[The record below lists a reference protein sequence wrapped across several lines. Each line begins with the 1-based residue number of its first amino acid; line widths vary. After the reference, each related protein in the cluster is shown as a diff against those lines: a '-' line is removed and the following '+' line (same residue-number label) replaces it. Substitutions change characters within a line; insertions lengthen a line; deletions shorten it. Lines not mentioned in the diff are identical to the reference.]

1 MAEIRL
7 NKIIRTY
14 NIGLQNLV
22 DFLISKGVEVE
33 ANPNAKIS
41 DDLLPQ
47 IEKQFGKDLELKQAS
62 EKVDI
67 KLNEIL
73 EKTSR
78 KQQENAKE
86 EEDEEPVRET
96 VIKTTIFTPVEQ
108 RQEAAQAPQPEVAPE
123 PKDDAQ
129 PERETAPSPEPE
141 TRTAE
146 EAPAKEAEPE
156 VRQEPEPVKEVPVK
170 MGEKAEAVTESK
182 PLQETPKVDTVV
194 KEDVPAPTTPAAGKD
209 QHNGERP
216 DVKHEKKHVPAQ
228 AKPKEEQQAKAKP
241 QAPEEKPSDDDST
254 PGLKVLG
261 KIDLSQFEPKK
272 GGKKRERIAKG
283 SQKVDVAKEGKQAD
297 NSSKKD
303 KDKNKNAKQG
313 QEQGKGN
320 KKRNR
325 GADRFKPAM
334 TEEEQEAMQKEIQK
348 QVKETYARMND
359 NKKNN
364 FGAKY
369 RKEKREQAAAKTQ
382 EEMAQEMAE
391 KKVLK
396 VTEFVTVNDLAT
408 LMNNTPVNEVI
419 KACMELGL
427 MVSINQR
434 LDAEALVLVAEQF
447 GYKVEFVT
455 ADLTE
460 EIEGSSEQVDREED
474 LVPRPP
480 IITVMGHVDHGKT
493 SLLDYIRKSNVIA
506 GEAGGITQ
514 HIGAYNVKLPDGRRI
529 TFLDTPGHE
538 AFTAMRARGAQLT
551 DLAIIIIAADDA
563 VMPQTVEAINHAQAA
578 GVPMVF
584 AINKIDKPGAQP
596 EKIYQQLAQ
605 MNILTEAWGGKYQSQ
620 EISAKK
626 GLNVDKLLEKVL
638 LETDL
643 LDLKANPD
651 KNAVGAVIESSLD
664 KGRGYLATVL
674 VQDGTL
680 HTGDMMLSGCYYG
693 RVKAM
698 FNERGQKVKEA
709 GPSTPVSV
717 LGLNG
722 APSAGDKFNVMSDEK
737 EAKAIANKREQLIRI
752 QGIKTQ
758 KHMTLEEIGRR
769 IAIGNFKELNVIVKG
784 DVDGSVEALSDS
796 LIKLSTEQVR
806 VNVIHKAVGA
816 ISESDVILAE
826 ASDAVIIGF
835 QVRPSTDARKI
846 ADEQGIEIR
855 IYSVIYDAINDVK
868 DGIEGMLEPIK
879 KEEITGT
886 AEVKQ
891 TFKISK
897 VGTIA
902 GCLVRDGKISKTAQ
916 CRLIRDGI
924 VVYTGELA
932 SLKRGKD
939 DVKEVSAGMECGIG
953 IEKFNDLKVGDNIE
967 AFVITEIKQ
976 KLD

>member
-22 DFLISKGVEVE
+22 DFLSSKGVEVE

-41 DDLLPQ
+41 DEHLPA

-73 EKTSR
+73 EKTSK
-78 KQQENAKE
+78 KQQESAKE
-86 EEDEEPVRET
+86 EEYEPVRET
-96 VIKTTIFTPVEQ
+96 VIKTTIFTPVEPKPEPETIRPVVPEPQ
-108 RQEAAQAPQPEVAPE
+108 PEIKPEPQPEPVVETPVAETVKEPEPQPEVKPE
-123 PKDDAQ
+123 PA
-129 PERETAPSPEPE
+129 ERPVEETP
-141 TRTAE
+141 AE
-146 EAPAKEAEPE
+146 KPKVE
-156 VRQEPEPVKEVPVK
+156 
-170 MGEKAEAVTESK
+170 VTESK
-182 PLQETPKVDTVV
+182 PEPQPEVKKVETV
-194 KEDVPAPTTPAAGKD
+194 KETVPEPTTPAAGKD
-209 QHNGERP
+209 IRGGERP
-216 DVKHEKKHVPAQ
+216 MSKHEKKLAAAARQ
-228 AKPKEEQQAKAKP
+228 KEEQAKAKHQQHP
-241 QAPEEKPSDDDST
+241 EGKPERNEEKPATESST

-272 GGKKRERIAKG
+272 GNKKRERIAKG

-297 NSSKKD
+297 NSSR
-303 KDKNKNAKQG
+303 KDKNKNARQA
-313 QEQGKGN
+313 QEQGKGG

-325 GADRFKPAM
+325 GADRFKPVM

-369 RKEKREQAAAKTQ
+369 RKEKREQAAAKSQ
-382 EEMAQEMAE
+382 EEMAQEIAE

-396 VTEFVTVNDLAT
+396 VTEFVTANDLAT

-419 KACMELGL
+419 KACMELGM

-434 LDAEALVLVAEQF
+434 LDAETLVLVAEQF

-460 EIEGSSEQVDREED
+460 EIEGSSEHVDREED

-578 GVPMVF
+578 NVPMVF

-596 EKIYQQLAQ
+596 ERIYQQLAQ
-605 MNILTEAWGGKYQSQ
+605 MNILTEAWGGKYQCQ

-643 LDLKANPD
+643 LDLKANPN
-651 KNAVGAVIESSLD
+651 KNGVGAVIESSLD

-680 HTGDMMLSGCYYG
+680 KTGDMVLSGSYYG

-709 GPSTPVSV
+709 GPSTPVSI

-737 EAKAIANKREQLIRI
+737 EAKAIANKREQLLRI

-835 QVRPSTDARKI
+835 QVRPSTDARKL

-855 IYSVIYDAINDVK
+855 LYSVIYDAINDVK

-902 GCLVRDGKISKTAQ
+902 GCLVRDGKIAKTSQ

-976 KLD
+976 TLD